1 MISYPEGDGLSQ
13 LVLVVDDEPGNLE
26 LLRTALTADG
36 YEVMVAARGEEALE
50 KVEAS
55 PPDVILLDVALPGM
69 DGIEVC
75 RRLHDNSETSHIP
88 VLLMTAHRSREKR
101 LDGISAGARDFLLKP
116 LDLAD
121 LRVRVRNA
129 GEMKRL
135 YDESE
140 ERFQTITKLEALRDS
155 LVHMIVHDLK
165 SPLTTV
171 MGNLQLMEMCLSEA
185 TDSDLKA
192 ALDGCVHGAGKMN
205 EMVTSILAVSKLESD
220 TVSLDLSETDLYGI
234 AEEVR
239 SSLGQRASRVKL
251 SDPPTSGRVQVRLD
265 VDLVQRVILNLLTNA
280 LDHSPEE
287 HSVVLQV
294 SRDDTVGRVR
304 VIDRGPGVPEEFRDK
319 IFEKFGQVADTG
331 KTRRGSV
338 GLGLSFCRLAVDAHG
353 GRIGVGDSEGGGST
367 FWFELPLE
375 GPQVED
381 AEVIGEDEGE
391 AFDTPP
397 RNERMAVDG

>member
-36 YEVMVAARGEEALE
+36 YEVVTASRGEEALE

-55 PPDVILLDVALPGM
+55 PPDIILLDVALPGM

-220 TVSLDLSETDLYGI
+220 TVSLELSETDLYGI

-265 VDLVQRVILNLLTNA
+265 VDLVQRVLLNLLTNA

-287 HSVVLQV
+287 HPVVVHISQ
-294 SRDDTVGRVR
+294 DDGVGRVR
-304 VIDRGPGVPEEFRDK
+304 VIDRGPGVPEEFRDQ
-319 IFEKFGQVADTG
+319 IFEKFGQVAGSG
-331 KTRRGSV
+331 KPRRGSV
-338 GLGLSFCRLAVDAHG
+338 GLGLAFCKLAVDAHG
-353 GRIGVGDSEGGGST
+353 GRIGVEGSEGGGST
-367 FWFELPLE
+367 FWFELPVE
-375 GPQVED
+375 GPQ
-381 AEVIGEDEGE
+381 IE
-391 AFDTPP
+391 AFGEMENDGETTLGTPP
-397 RNERMAVDG
+397 GKKGMAVDG